1 MHRRPYMYMG
11 VAGSLAAFIVGFF
24 LVQTSLAMGA
34 ASLPSVLHDQE
45 SQSLLAEPPEP
56 IAKNPT
62 PAQPSSQFGDLARLN
77 LICATDLPGSEGLDI
92 QAELERLDAWAAR
105 VRTETDRD
113 IHNFFKN
120 PAEFEHSEPYY
131 RILMLVTVL
140 QQDLGVRYNPDRV
153 HTPDFTNSK
162 DLFIHG
168 LLQASPRRPSGPDA
182 PEDPPPAPHHG
193 GTCVSLPVLYV
204 AVGRRL
210 GYPLKLATTKEHVFA
225 RWDDGQHRFNIEAT
239 SMGLTT
245 FPDDHYKE
253 WPHNLTDSELASG
266 SYLRSLGP
274 KEELALFLAGRG
286 YVLEDTGRHKEALEA
301 YTKATQLDPVSIGH
315 ARSLARLTRR
325 MGSQPDPVPANP
337 AIPASP
343 AIPVPRD

>member
-1 MHRRPYMYMG
+1 MDQRAFTRTVGPL
-11 VAGSLAAFIVGFF
+11 VAFIVGFF
-24 LVQTSLAMGA
+24 AAQTLALA
-34 ASLPSVLHDQE
+34 AETVSLPALPHAQE
-45 SQSLLAEPPEP
+45 SEPLQAEAP
-56 IAKNPT
+56 AGTVKSAA
-62 PAQPSSQFGDLARLN
+62 PAQSFSQVGDLARLN
-77 LICATDLPGSEGLDI
+77 LICAGDLPGSEGLDI
-92 QAELERLDAWAAR
+92 QAELQRLDAWADR
-105 VRTETDRD
+105 VRVETDRD

-131 RILMLVTVL
+131 RVLMLVTVL

-153 HTPDFTNSK
+153 HKPDFTNSK

-168 LLQASPRRPSGPDA
+168 LLQASPNPRPSPDA
-182 PEDPPPAPHHG
+182 SEEPPPAPHHG

-239 SMGLTT
+239 SMGLNT
-245 FPDDHYKE
+245 FPDDHYKA
-253 WPHNLTDSELASG
+253 WPHKLTESELASG

-274 KEELALFLAGRG
+274 REELALFLAVRG

-301 YTKATQLDPVSIGH
+301 YTKATQLDPVSIDH

-325 MGSQPDPVPANP
+325 MGSQPAPAP
-337 AIPASP
+337 AIPS
-343 AIPVPRD
+343 IPVPRG

>member
-1 MHRRPYMYMG
+1 MHQKVYLGTTGPL
-11 VAGSLAAFIVGFF
+11 VAFIVGFF
-24 LVQTSLAMGA
+24 V
-34 ASLPSVLHDQE
+34 
-45 SQSLLAEPPEP
+45 AEPLSFASETDCLSTLPHTRESEP
-56 IAKNPT
+56 VHAERREGT
-62 PAQPSSQFGDLARLN
+62 VESLTLAQRSSQVGDLARLN
-77 LICATDLPGSEGLDI
+77 LICASDLPGSEGLDI
-92 QAELERLDAWAAR
+92 QAELQRLDAWADR
-105 VRTETDRD
+105 VRVETDRD

-131 RILMLVTVL
+131 RVLMLVTVL

-153 HTPDFTNSK
+153 HKPDFTNSK

-168 LLQASPRRPSGPDA
+168 LLQASPNPRPSPDA
-182 PEDPPPAPHHG
+182 PEDLPLAPHHG

-239 SMGLTT
+239 SMGLNT
-245 FPDDHYKE
+245 FPDDHYKA
-253 WPHNLTDSELASG
+253 WPHKLTESELASG

-274 KEELALFLAGRG
+274 REELALFLAVRG

-301 YTKATQLDPVSIGH
+301 YTKATQLDPVSIDH

-325 MGSQPDPVPANP
+325 MGSQPAPAP
-337 AIPASP
+337 AIPS
-343 AIPVPRD
+343 IPVPRG

>member
-1 MHRRPYMYMG
+1 MG
-11 VAGSLAAFIVGFF
+11 GV
-24 LVQTSLAMGA
+24 GA
-34 ASLPSVLHDQE
+34 ASLPALLHDQE
-45 SQSLLAEPPEP
+45 SESLQAEPTEP
-56 IAKNPT
+56 VAKST
-62 PAQPSSQFGDLARLN
+62 APAQPSSQLGDLARLN
-77 LICATDLPGSEGLDI
+77 LICAADLPGSEGLDI
-92 QAELERLDAWAAR
+92 RAELERLDAWAAR
-105 VRTETDRD
+105 VRAETDRD

-131 RILMLVTVL
+131 RVLMLVTVL

-153 HTPDFTNSK
+153 HTPDFTDSK

-168 LLQASPRRPSGPDA
+168 LLQASPNPPSGPDA
-182 PEDPPPAPHHG
+182 PEDLPPTPHHG

-239 SMGLTT
+239 SMGLNT

-253 WPHNLTDSELASG
+253 WPHKLTESELASG

-274 KEELALFLAGRG
+274 KEELALFLAVRG

-301 YTKATQLDPVSIGH
+301 YTKATQLDPVSIDH

-325 MGSQPDPVPANP
+325 MGPQSDPVPTSP
-337 AIPASP
+337 TIPTP
-343 AIPVPRD
+343 GN